1 MPPFLDKTR
10 SKAGPS
16 IRLAFDWRVALRLA
30 QRHMVERQ
38 WHMVVSVVFCDLSNM
53 INAVP
58 LSPQPTHRQTAPKLK
73 PAMGPLTGARV
84 ACRLEEIPMLHVS
97 VAYLCPCRMLK
108 LRKTLSHVAIF
119 LIALLH
125 VNRLNV
131 ACQI

>member
-38 WHMVVSVVFCDLSNM
+38 RHMVVSVVFCDLSNM

-58 LSPQPTHRQTAPKLK
+58 LSPQPTHRQTAPKPK
-73 PAMGPLTGARV
+73 PAMGPLTGA
-84 ACRLEEIPMLHVS
+84 
-97 VAYLCPCRMLK
+97 PCRMPILGNTNVAFFVPFLCSCRRLK

-119 LIALLH
+119 LIALSH